1 MAMMVF
7 LDEGSG
13 IYHSKEVDTNRTTT
27 IDVGKGGGYIGDKFF
42 HTSTPSLRY
51 NTGKNVN
58 VDPDNINTDIHAY
71 IQIYIIH
78 SLTGIKTRTTKK
90 RKVVMNDDEL

>member
-1 MAMMVF
+1 MKNGPVGSDTDVAMMVF

-42 HTSTPSLRY
+42 NTSTPSLRY
-51 NTGKNVN
+51 KTGKNIN
-58 VDPDNINTDIHAY
+58 VDPDSINTDIHTKY
-71 IQIYIIH
+71 INTLFI
-78 SLTGIKTRTTKK
+78 L
-90 RKVVMNDDEL
+90 